1 MRWASEDGRS
11 ARQGCGD
18 RVLQAKGAGCSKAQ
32 KPYECEW
39 GVSWA
44 GPGAEPE
51 STHGE
56 HSTGLGRV
64 LPWTQWETGKVFRQ
78 ESNRICLYKKKT
90 FRRQEDGVE
99 GGKLGELLEQPWE
112 K

>member
-1 MRWASEDGRS
+1 MGAAPEVFPEEVTFALASEDGRS

-51 STHGE
+51 STHSE
-56 HSTGLGRV
+56 YSTGLGRV

-78 ESNRICLYKKKT
+78 ESNRICLYKKKHSVV
-90 FRRQEDGVE
+90 RRMG
-99 GGKLGELLEQPWE
+99 
-112 K
+112 